1 MMNTNINSVQTKED
15 FYKEIKYIL
24 REPIEFYEIEQNIN
38 DPEFTDLALKIFDEW
53 SEKGIIK

>member
-1 MMNTNINSVQTKED
+1 MCIRDS
-15 FYKEIKYIL
+15 FYKEIKNIL

-38 DPEFTDLALKIFDEW
+38 DPKFTDLALKIFDEW